1 MNIADSEANNILVA
15 KTCGCETTTGKVAYS
30 FVDTYHALSLDRR
43 DIMVAELEACERL
56 LKYAA
61 DSERHIVRKE
71 ISDLKLALDLMA

>member
-1 MNIADSEANNILVA
+1 MNIADSEASNILVA
-15 KTCGCETTTGKVAYS
+15 KTCGCETAGKVAYS

-43 DIMVAELEACERL
+43 DILVAELEACERL